1 MQSPTWIPIP
11 PCIFSTSIT
20 RQSRCRPAI
29 STIRAISVNPS
40 QTPPP
45 VPVQKETDDDV
56 VPDVKQIET
65 PLLDTLIDQRDRI
78 QANFF
83 CPGHKQGATV
93 QDRMRDALGPAAL
106 RSDLPE
112 LPALD
117 NLFAPE
123 GAIAEAQALAA
134 DAFTSTGRSHW
145 ASFFSVNG
153 TTSGIEAAFL
163 ACTKPGTC
171 VILPRNVHQS
181 AVHALVLSGAVPY
194 WIRPVYDS
202 KHDIAHGITPDAVRE
217 ALDFM
222 RGNDMKVSAVL
233 LVSPTYHGALTD
245 VHAIS
250 NVIHEHV
257 AKNVDKDERVV
268 LIVDEAHGAHF
279 AFGGASGTSAH
290 GNQCDSRLLPQS
302 ASECGA
308 DIVLQ
313 SVHKTLPALTQAA
326 IMHANRHSV
335 DEGRIRAALQLVQ
348 SSSPNYLLLAS
359 IDSARALMSSTGNV
373 LLKQTVALADNCAQ
387 RVNELSGFSVL
398 GRSNSE
404 TVAEVFA
411 FDPTRLT
418 ILLPCWL
425 SGYDL
430 DDQLIDQ
437 YGVYVELPSFRHL
450 TLVFTVGSSQNDVD
464 HFVNA
469 LSSLVKRTPVDDSE
483 CRNPIF
489 PAAGLNVDIYNHNE
503 STPMTPRDAFFSS
516 ATEVQVNDAVG
527 RISADTLCPYPPG
540 IPVVLPGEVITDDAL
555 HFLKAI
561 LKAGGSVSGA
571 GDNGLST
578 VRVIDG

>member
-1 MQSPTWIPIP
+1 MPL
-11 PCIFSTSIT
+11 
-20 RQSRCRPAI
+20 
-29 STIRAISVNPS
+29 
-40 QTPPP
+40 
-45 VPVQKETDDDV
+45 QKENDDNF
-56 VPDVKQIET
+56 VPDVKQSKV
-65 PLLDTLIDQRDRI
+65 PLLKTLIDQSDRI

-93 QDRMRDALGPAAL
+93 HDRMRDALGPAAL

-134 DAFTSTGRSHW
+134 DAFTSAGRSHW
-145 ASFFSVNG
+145 ASFFLVNG
-153 TTSGIEAAFL
+153 TTSGVEAAFL
-163 ACTKPGTC
+163 AYAKPGTY
-171 VILPRNVHQS
+171 VILPRNAHQS

-194 WIRPVYDS
+194 WIRPVYDA
-202 KHDIAHGITPDAVRE
+202 KHDIAHGITPDAVRQ
-217 ALDFM
+217 ALNFT
-222 RGNDMKVSAVL
+222 RRNDMKVSAVL
-233 LVSPTYHGALTD
+233 LVSPTYHGAVTNA
-245 VHAIS
+245 HAIS
-250 NVIHEHV
+250 NVIHEHE
-257 AKNVDKDERVV
+257 AENIDKDERVV

-279 AFGGASGTSAH
+279 AFGGASGTSAP
-290 GNQCDSRLLPQS
+290 GIQSESRLLPQS
-302 ASECGA
+302 ATECGA

-326 IMHANRHSV
+326 IMHANKYSI

-359 IDSARALMSSTGNV
+359 IDSARALMSSTGNA
-373 LLKQTVALADNCAQ
+373 LLKRTVALTDNCAQ
-387 RVNELSGFSVL
+387 RVSELPGFSVL
-398 GRSNSE
+398 GRSTSE
-404 TVAEVFA
+404 TVDGVFA

-418 ILLPCWL
+418 ILLPRWL

-450 TLVFTVGSSQNDVD
+450 TLVFTVGSSRNDVD
-464 HFVNA
+464 HFVDA
-469 LSSLVKRTPVDDSE
+469 LSRLVKRTPVDDSE

-489 PAAGLNVDIYNHNE
+489 PTAGLNVDIYNHNE
-503 STPMTPRDAFFSS
+503 FAPMTPRDAFFST

-540 IPVVLPGEVITDDAL
+540 IPAVLPGEVITDDSL
-555 HFLKAI
+555 HFLKAV

-571 GDNGLST
+571 ADKGLSK
-578 VRVIDG
+578 VRVING